1 MVQYVI
7 RRLLLIIPTLLIISI
22 ISFVI
27 IQAPPGD
34 YLTSQLQTLQQLYG
48 EAAQMVMDQMRQQY
62 NLDKPIIVQYLTWMA
77 NLLRGDFG
85 YSFLERRPVSDILA
99 ARLPL
104 TVALTSLALIFTW
117 AVALPV
123 GIYSAVRQYTAFDYV
138 ITVLSFLGLAVPNF
152 LLALVL
158 LYFMYVNFGWSFGGL
173 VSKTF
178 INAPLSLAKIGDIA
192 RNLILPIVVI
202 GVSGIAG
209 TVRVLRGMVLDEL
222 GKAYVR
228 TARAK
233 GLSERSVHWKHILKI
248 AVLPMVSSIGWL
260 LPQMVGREMIAAI
273 VLNLPTTGTAL
284 YSALISQDMYVAGS
298 IMLVLSIYVVVA
310 TLASDV
316 LLVFLDPRIR
326 HR

>member
-1 MVQYVI
+1 MVHYVV
-7 RRLLLIIPTLLIISI
+7 RRLLLIIPTVLIISV

-34 YLTSQLQTLQQLYG
+34 YLTSQIQTLQQQYG
-48 EAAQMVMDQMRQQY
+48 DAAEMVMNQMRQQY
-62 NLDKPIIVQYLTWMA
+62 SLDKPVIVQYFVWMG

-85 YSFLERRPVSDILA
+85 YSFLERRPVLEILA

-104 TVALTSLALIFTW
+104 TVGLISLALMFTW
-117 AVALPV
+117 AIALPV
-123 GIYSAVRQYTAFDYV
+123 GIYSAVRQYTGFDYV
-138 ITVLSFLGLAVPNF
+138 ITILSFLGLAIPNF

-158 LYFMYVNFGWSFGGL
+158 LYFMYTNFGWSFGGL
-173 VSKTF
+173 VSKAF
-178 INAPLSLAKIGDIA
+178 INTPFSLAKVADVA

-222 GKAYVR
+222 GKPYVR

-233 GLSERSVHWKHILKI
+233 GLSERTVHWKHILKI

-260 LPQMVGREMIAAI
+260 LPEMVGREMVAAI

-298 IMLVLSIYVVVA
+298 VMLVLSTYVVVA
-310 TLASDV
+310 TLASDI

-326 HR
+326 HH